1 MRRSPRFRLGR
12 FAGDMALLYDA
23 RGGIY
28 LWGPLLRKMERLLRN
43 DVFRHRL
50 TGERAECRTVNR
62 L

>member
-1 MRRSPRFRLGR
+1 
-12 FAGDMALLYDA
+12 MALLYDA

-28 LWGPLLRKMERLLRN
+28 LWGPLLRKMECLLRN

-62 L
+62 ASEPVRRRGSCSP